1 MRTGIPKS
9 IYPFLSHMQST
20 KEDSPFEKY
29 HPWKLLQD
37 GGRNCW
43 FHIKS
48 FGENHKKTVI
58 LYGREVVFILAMY
71 FLYQLTYLLVG
82 KLYPE
87 QAHKEVAI
95 RNAHA
100 LISLERIL
108 GIHSLELSLQALF
121 VQVINN
127 VTLMKLIN
135 AFYLGAHLP
144 LSLFFFFHLAYCRT
158 LSSARSK
165 WRKKV
170 TSHPLTAVIV
180 NHNESSGDAARS
192 EGETIQ
198 EPLLGDQTESMHP
211 QGDRPSLKHPRILL
225 SWICSKLAEAG
236 NLDISSKQYKQFRW
250 SLVLIHLMFGI
261 TIIIL
266 PMAPPRMMPEEGYV
280 DTIIMYTRTELTKTE
295 ERLGVNPYAAMPS
308 LHQTYALF
316 VGMGYFF
323 FATHRWLRITGFVYT
338 IVVAFVIVITGN
350 HYVLDAVVALLY
362 CMLCVYISSKI
373 VALTS
378 KKSAAAKDR
387 AEDNF
392 EKFYANLNPGEDHP
406 LQTLPAKDDEEG
418 SSGPSPKQRGGSSRV
433 LLDV

>member
-1 MRTGIPKS
+1 
-9 IYPFLSHMQST
+9 MQST
-20 KEDSPFEKY
+20 AKEDTLFEKY
-29 HPWKLLQD
+29 HPSKLLRD
-37 GGRNCW
+37 GGKNCW
-43 FHIKS
+43 VHIKR

-100 LISLERIL
+100 LISLERIM
-108 GIHSLELSLQALF
+108 GIHSLELGLQALF
-121 VQVINN
+121 VQVINS

-165 WRKKV
+165 WRKMIAAQPLIAV
-170 TSHPLTAVIV
+170 TV
-180 NHNESSGDAARS
+180 HNDSSGDAASRS
-192 EGETIQ
+192 EGEIVQ
-198 EPLLGDQTESMHP
+198 EPLLGDQTEP
-211 QGDRPSLKHPRILL
+211 LRPLQGDRPSLKHPRILL
-225 SWICSKLAEAG
+225 SWISSKIAAAG

-250 SLVLIHLMFGI
+250 SLILIHAMFGI
-261 TIIIL
+261 TIVIL
-266 PMAPPRMMPEEGYV
+266 PVAPPRMMPEEGYV

-308 LHQTYALF
+308 LHMTYALF

-323 FATHRWLRITGFVYT
+323 FAIHRWLRITGFGYS
-338 IVVAFVIVITGN
+338 IVVGFVIVITGN

-378 KKSAAAKDR
+378 KRIAAAKER

-392 EKFYANLNPGEDHP
+392 EKFYANLNPGEDHTQ
-406 LQTLPAKDDEEG
+406 QTRPAKDDEEG
-418 SSGPSPKQRGGSSRV
+418 PSGPSPKQRGSSSRV
-433 LLDV
+433 LLVDV